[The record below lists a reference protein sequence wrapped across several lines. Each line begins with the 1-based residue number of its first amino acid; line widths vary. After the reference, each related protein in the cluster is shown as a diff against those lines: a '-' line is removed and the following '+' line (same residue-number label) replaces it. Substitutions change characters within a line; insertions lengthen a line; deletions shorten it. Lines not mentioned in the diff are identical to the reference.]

1 MGTFLATWED
11 EENNRNV
18 QFSVNYR
25 AENDQVEI
33 LNVTPVKISFTCPE
47 TNTCV
52 RTLGVH
58 TEAGRRHLSQRF
70 LQAGKVDELKQQIA
84 ARVAPMTAV

>member
-25 AENDQVEI
+25 TENSNVEI
-33 LNVTPVKISFTCPE
+33 VNVTPVKISFTCPE

-52 RTLGVH
+52 RSVGIH
-58 TEAGRRHLSQRF
+58 TESGRRHLAQRF
-70 LQAGKVDELKQQIA
+70 LNSDKVVELKQQIA
-84 ARVAPMTAV
+84 ARYATMSAV